1 MEGVALLGVI
11 CDFLVALSVLW
22 HIFHYLLPPTFYFF
36 STTEQADGVQ
46 GGAMFKDLTKNL
58 EISWP
63 SEDTGLQGN
72 ATVRVTFPPK
82 DEHEEQVNPPPK
94 LAEVVSENQNTAE
107 SESKVPRQCTLCGIE
122 VPADRAP
129 RCSRCKAV
137 IYCSHACQ
145 KKHWK
150 ETHKVSCELYKVP
163 CLIHKDLN
171 GTGSEK

>member
-1 MEGVALLGVI
+1 VGVALLGVI

-22 HIFHYLLPPTFYFF
+22 HIFDYLLPPTFYFF
-36 STTEQADGVQ
+36 STTEQVDGVQ

-94 LAEVVSENQNTAE
+94 LVEVVSENRNTAE
-107 SESKVPRQCTLCGIE
+107 LESKVPRQCTLCGI
-122 VPADRAP
+122 
-129 RCSRCKAV
+129 
-137 IYCSHACQ
+137 
-145 KKHWK
+145 
-150 ETHKVSCELYKVP
+150 ELYKVP

-171 GTGSEK
+171 GTRSEK